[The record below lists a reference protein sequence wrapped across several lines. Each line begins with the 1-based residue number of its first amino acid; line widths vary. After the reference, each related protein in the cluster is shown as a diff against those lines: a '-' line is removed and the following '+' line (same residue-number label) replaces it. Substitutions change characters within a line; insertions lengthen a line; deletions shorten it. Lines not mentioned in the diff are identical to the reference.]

1 MVRIRV
7 GGESWDIDQETAISI
22 REYKE
27 EMDKVMKFWREHK
40 EYENKPKSE
49 KVTGRPPFICL
60 LKDAIDEVE
69 RGRYNN
75 MPDSCKTYFEDL
87 KSKLAEE
94 VSKGNMN
101 AARLL
106 TSLRYI
112 SLHSPQT
119 RYCLESYISKRL
131 DILSGNMQT
140 GSMSGGRFVK
150 KYTRNKYR
158 ITVGSMRRA
167 KILYRNP
174 NTVWQ
179 QTHTENGV
187 VVSKNYVIDCSR
199 WER

>member
-1 MVRIRV
+1 MVKIRI
-7 GGESWDIDQETAISI
+7 GGESWDIEQDTANAI
-22 REYKE
+22 REYKDE
-27 EMDKVMKFWREHK
+27 LNEIMKFWKEHK
-40 EYENKPKSE
+40 AYENKPKTE

-60 LKDAIDEVE
+60 LKDAINEVE

-75 MPDSCKTYFEDL
+75 MPKSCADHFNGIKRELTNEI
-87 KSKLAEE
+87 AN
-94 VSKGNMN
+94 GNMN
-101 AARLL
+101 AQRLL
-106 TSLRYI
+106 SSLRYI
-112 SLHSPQT
+112 SLHNPQT

-131 DILSGNMQT
+131 DILSGDKQEGT
-140 GSMSGGRFVK
+140 IQGGRLTK

-174 NTVWQ
+174 NMVWE

-187 VVSKNYVIDCSR
+187 IVSKNYVIDCSR